1 MSSIYAL
8 APYWISGVYVSTDY
22 EYHSI
27 VTTLRAFLTVLCF
40 TATLAPIA
48 LGHEVALKTG
58 RVIQFE
64 KYRVTENLLLYTDS
78 TGNELKV
85 LLSDIDFDRTRELCA
100 TDTPPLDLPGL
111 ILPNRPQTQTANQ
124 SLGDVAKKMRT
135 TDSKVKAQRV
145 FTDDDVS
152 HGESSAPTISADSP
166 KDKIDENLEAAEKYA
181 DDLQSKTPRQLG
193 SITARDVQFPGR
205 DAWESKLATARDSLV
220 QTTKTAVFTVRTEL
234 KQLSANDVK
243 SAGVTRTVVSD
254 QLYHIQSAR
263 QNFEHVLSDG
273 ASAAAQWKR
282 TTEPSV
288 AIGTR

>member
-1 MSSIYAL
+1 MR
-8 APYWISGVYVSTDY
+8 
-22 EYHSI
+22 
-27 VTTLRAFLTVLCF
+27 TLRAFLTVFCF
-40 TATLAPIA
+40 IATLTPQA

-64 KYRVTENLLLYTDS
+64 EYRVTADLLLYTDS
-78 TGNELKV
+78 TGNERKV
-85 LLSDIDFDRTRELCA
+85 LLSEIDFDRTRELCA
-100 TDTPPLDLPGL
+100 SDTPPLDLPGL
-111 ILPNRPQTQTANQ
+111 ILPNRPQAQTANQ

-152 HGESSAPTISADSP
+152 HGESFPPTISADSS
-166 KDKIDENLEAAEKYA
+166 KEQIDENLMAAEKYA

-205 DAWESKLATARDSLV
+205 DAWESKLAAARDSLV
-220 QTTKTAVFTVRTEL
+220 QTTQTAVFTVRTEL

-243 SAGVTRTVVSD
+243 SAGETKTVISD
-254 QLYHIQSAR
+254 QLYRIQLAR
-263 QNFEHVLSDG
+263 QNFVHVLSDG
-273 ASAAAQWKR
+273 ASAATQWER